1 MDSRWSPLPDQEFE
15 GEVDGE
21 GGGDLEEMMR
31 NLDIADHIPALK
43 VCVYDLINRSFV
55 NKLATPCLY

>member
-1 MDSRWSPLPDQEFE
+1 MDSRWSPLPDQEAE

-21 GGGDLEEMMR
+21 GGGGDLEEMMR

-43 VCVYDLINRSFV
+43 VCMST
-55 NKLATPCLY
+55 A